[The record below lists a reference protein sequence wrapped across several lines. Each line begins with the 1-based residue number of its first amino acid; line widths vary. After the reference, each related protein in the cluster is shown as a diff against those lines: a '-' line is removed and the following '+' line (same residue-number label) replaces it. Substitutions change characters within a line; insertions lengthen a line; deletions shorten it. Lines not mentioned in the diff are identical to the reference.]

1 MIHPSWV
8 CGERKVIMIEVDLI
22 DHVHACPWDTA
33 MEKKT
38 TKPYLVEQL
47 LPLHVFMSITDI
59 EHPSEVAWFIILF
72 CLLACLPCFDLS
84 LELLFVKLFLYF
96 FIEQTLKTL
105 SGLTF

>member
-1 MIHPSWV
+1 M

-22 DHVHACPWDTA
+22 DMSMLVPGTLPWK
-33 MEKKT
+33 KKT